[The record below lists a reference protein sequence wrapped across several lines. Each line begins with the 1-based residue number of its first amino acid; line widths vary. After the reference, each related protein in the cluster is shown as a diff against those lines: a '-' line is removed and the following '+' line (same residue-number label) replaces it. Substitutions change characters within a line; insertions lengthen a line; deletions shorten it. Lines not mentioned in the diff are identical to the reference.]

1 MTNHIFEMKCGFFAC
16 LSTLNKR
23 LGEMSHGTHQWMSL
37 IVPDVFLSSEGE
49 PRSYVI
55 IGYSNPDTTKLQNH
69 LLFLLPLAALA
80 GSREPNPDWL
90 VRFSP
95 WSTIPLSKA
104 LYWEEDGNLKYD
116 PLEDFD
122 RFWTPLKQRLC
133 PQIMERHMDHQESEP
148 NWDEQTID
156 AVPFREAL
164 AAHMIWLS
172 QSTETIKNALDE

>member
-1 MTNHIFEMKCGFFAC
+1 MTTHPYEMKCGFFAR
-16 LSTLNKR
+16 LTTLNKH
-23 LGEMSHGTHQWMSL
+23 LEGMSHGAHQWMSL

-55 IGYSNPDTTKLQNH
+55 VGFSNPDMGLPND
-69 LLFLLPLAALA
+69 LCFLLPLVRLG
-80 GSREPNPDWL
+80 GSREPNPDLL

-95 WSTIPLSKA
+95 RSTVPLTQG
-104 LYWEEDGNLKYD
+104 LYWEEDGTLKYD

-133 PQIMERHMDHQESEP
+133 PQIMERHMDRQGSEP

-156 AVPFREAL
+156 AVPFRKAL